1 MMAMPMLMVTPR
13 TNALLTHQ
21 IKIDKKT
28 NTNKRAH
35 TYTNIETKSLKVF
48 HILLFLAF
56 ILTMWRKLLKV
67 NTRSDRPRLHRKR
80 IICAFPKRV
89 AN

>member
-1 MMAMPMLMVTPR
+1 MLMVTPR

-48 HILLFLAF
+48 HILLRFYLD
-56 ILTMWRKLLKV
+56 
-67 NTRSDRPRLHRKR
+67 N
-80 IICAFPKRV
+80 V
-89 AN
+89 AEIAKS